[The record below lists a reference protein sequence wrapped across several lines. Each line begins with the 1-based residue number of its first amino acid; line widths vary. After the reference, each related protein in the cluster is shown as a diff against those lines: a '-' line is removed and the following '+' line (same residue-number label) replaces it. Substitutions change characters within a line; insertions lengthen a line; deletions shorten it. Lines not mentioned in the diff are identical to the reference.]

1 MSKIAEIVQKM
12 LDPIMIE
19 NNYELVDVEFVK
31 EGSTW
36 YLRVFIDK
44 EGGITIDDC
53 VHVSGALD
61 QKLEEDDPITQQ
73 YILEVSS
80 PGIDRPLKTDK
91 DLTKNIGNIVE
102 VKLFQQINKC
112 KEFSGK
118 LIEYTDDTINIE
130 LENEEIITF
139 ERKNIAVIRL
149 AIIF

>member
-1 MSKIAEIVQKM
+1 MSKIAEIVQNM

-53 VHVSGALD
+53 EQVSRALD
-61 QKLEEDDPITQQ
+61 QQLEENDPIAHQ

-112 KEFSGK
+112 KEFSGE
-118 LIEYTDDTINIE
+118 LIEYTDDIINIE
-130 LENEEIITF
+130 LENEEAITF